1 MQENKGIKKYVLTR
15 QSHFGY
21 TKQSYMGGTIVT
33 VNFDEGS
40 YSANGATFN
49 DLRDVN
55 IAIRAGFLDQFS
67 ERKKKIINENIKE
80 REERINRIIESKKEK
95 PPKMEV
101 IRSDEDLIDPI
112 PIKGKEEV
120 KEEANKEEKSKKMEV
135 IAENSNDKARG
146 MTVVRAQSQEETS
159 AESSQGT
166 VVAVIGGNGVT
177 KAAKTAKTATKRK
190 SKDAEERAKKTAEKR
205 KADAAKKR
213 QAQVAEEK

>member
-21 TKQSYMGGTIVT
+21 TKQSYMGGTIIT

-49 DLRDVN
+49 DLRDVS

-67 ERKKKIINENIKE
+67 EGKKKKIDKTIKE
-80 REERINRIIESKKEK
+80 QEERHNKIVESKKEK

-101 IRSDEDLIDPI
+101 VRSDEDLIEPI
-112 PIKGKEEV
+112 PIKS
-120 KEEANKEEKSKKMEV
+120 KEEKKEEEKSDKME
-135 IAENSNDKARG
+135 IISENSDDTARG
-146 MTVVRAQSQEETS
+146 MTVVRSQPQTDDIG
-159 AESSQGT
+159 ESSQGT

-177 KAAKTAKTATKRK
+177 KSSSKTAKTAKRK
-190 SKDAEERAKKTAEKR
+190 TKESEEKAKKTAEKR
-205 KADAAKKR
+205 KADALKKR
-213 QAQVAEEK
+213 EALKATEEK

>member
-21 TKQSYMGGTIVT
+21 TKQSYMGGTIIT

-49 DLRDVN
+49 DLRDVS

-67 ERKKKIINENIKE
+67 EGKKKKIDKTIKE
-80 REERINRIIESKKEK
+80 QEERHNKIVESKKEK

-101 IRSDEDLIDPI
+101 VRSDEDLIEPI
-112 PIKGKEEV
+112 PIKS
-120 KEEANKEEKSKKMEV
+120 KEEKKEEEKSNKME
-135 IAENSNDKARG
+135 IISENSSDTARG
-146 MTVVRAQSQEETS
+146 MTVVRSQPQTDDIG
-159 AESSQGT
+159 ESSQGT

-177 KAAKTAKTATKRK
+177 KSSSKTAKTAKRK
-190 SKDAEERAKKTAEKR
+190 TKESEEKAKKTAEKR
-205 KADAAKKR
+205 KADALKKR
-213 QAQVAEEK
+213 EALKATEEK